1 MGFMCKTKIEKAWLV
16 AGVIIFITHRLL
28 DASYPGYYSPFAPL
42 RLWLELLMIALSFPL
57 GGLTLFALHGAAFWC
72 DDCRSLEFLF
82 DWSTLL
88 FAGYIQWF
96 WVLPEFLRNRKLTLL
111 DLKRLPE
118 MISPESSPGVA
129 VSTTPAP
136 LPVATPAPAATPAA
150 LPAAT
155 PAAVA
160 APLPATASLPATA
173 PLPAATPLAAATTTT
188 TAVAARCG
196 AFDAAA
202 FAPPLAEFD
211 EAGLT
216 ALGRVIQAHAPPA
229 HASPA
234 HVEAIFP
241 RVS

>member
-16 AGVIIFITHRLL
+16 ASVIIFITHRLL
-28 DASYPGYYSPFAPL
+28 DASYSGYYSPSAPL
-42 RLWLELLMIALSFPL
+42 RLWLELAMIALSFPL

-111 DLKRLPE
+111 DLKQPAKT
-118 MISPESSPGVA
+118 ISPDASPA
-129 VSTTPAP
+129 VVEPATTPVP
-136 LPVATPAPAATPAA
+136 PSPVTPAVTPSPAAA
-150 LPAAT
+150 LPAA
-155 PAAVA
+155 AVVA
-160 APLPATASLPATA
+160 APCP
-173 PLPAATPLAAATTTT
+173 
-188 TAVAARCG
+188 

-202 FAPPLAEFD
+202 FAPPRAEFD

-216 ALGRVIQAHAPPA
+216 ALGRVFQAQSPP
-229 HASPA
+229 PA